1 MTNCFAFRTGTQW
14 IQVPSQE
21 TTYNKRCK
29 MSTMAA
35 HNKTHSAPRRICIY
49 IRGTYY
55 MPRILN
61 TQYAVHNVC
70 RVYAHTDTRYT
81 MHTAYT
87 AHSIRGAQC
96 VPRIHTD
103 RYAAHNAHHV
113 LSVRYTRCALCT
125 AYINTPIRC
134 SRIRQHNI
142 RD

>member
-55 MPRILN
+55 MPRILH

-81 MHTAYT
+81 MRTAYT

>member
-55 MPRILN
+55 MPRILS

-81 MHTAYT
+81 MRTAYT

>member
-55 MPRILN
+55 MPRILH

-81 MHTAYT
+81 MRTAYT

-96 VPRIHTD
+96 VLRIHTD